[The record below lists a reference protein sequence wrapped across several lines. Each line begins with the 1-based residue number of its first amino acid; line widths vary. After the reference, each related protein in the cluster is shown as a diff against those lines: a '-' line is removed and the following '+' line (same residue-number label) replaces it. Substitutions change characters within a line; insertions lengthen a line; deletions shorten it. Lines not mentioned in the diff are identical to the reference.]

1 MYYLSLNISNLECC
15 FGNIMFVAILRF
27 AMNNVALNLLYFFI
41 FITLILI
48 YKIKNILKFNMLI
61 V

>member
-15 FGNIMFVAILRF
+15 FGNIMFVVILRF
-27 AMNNVALNLLYFFI
+27 VMNNVALNLLYFFI

>member
-15 FGNIMFVAILRF
+15 FGNIMFVVILRF
-27 AMNNVALNLLYFFI
+27 VMNNVALNLLYFFT